1 MFGNNGVMFGMD
13 GPNMEGTWCN
23 PQTGDSF
30 TVRNSFFE
38 DSQYIVQT
46 TDGRILNY
54 NQIQNYVKSDK
65 PIEMP
70 KLEPKKS
77 NDLPA
82 EVADL
87 LADDYS
93 DLEAEAMDLIA
104 PKPLGNLA
112 QPTQSHSVNTYTPQK
127 SMDLMV
133 IEKALNKCSLPNL
146 QVGIEWDNFPTTEAK
161 FLVNVMDVTVDNI
174 IAYYLDKVDV
184 EATTTMIRE
193 VLKSHIEAQLLESE
207 KGIELTNESVPSEPV
222 APKEAELKKESAP
235 KKMSV
240 PKTPKAT
247 KPAKTKKTKVNE

>member
-13 GPNMEGTWCN
+13 GPNMEGTWYN

-70 KLEPKKS
+70 KPELKKS

-82 EVADL
+82 EVANL

-93 DLEAEAMDLIA
+93 DLESEAMDLIA

-112 QPTQSHSVNTYTPQK
+112 QPTPHPVNTYAPQK

-161 FLVNVMDVTVDNI
+161 FLVNVMDVTVNDI

-184 EATTTMIRE
+184 AATTAMIHE
-193 VLKSHIEAQLLESE
+193 VLKSHIEAQLLEPE
-207 KGIELTNESVPSEPV
+207 KEIVLTEESKPSEPV
-222 APKEAELKKESAP
+222 APKVEEPKKDSAP
-235 KKMSV
+235 KKMGG
-240 PKTPKAT
+240 PKASKAT
-247 KPAKTKKTKVNE
+247 KPAKTKKSKVNE